1 MKTITVGE
9 FKSNLAQIIEK
20 ILKGEEYVV
29 SYGRKRKKIFKVVPY
44 QEEEPKK
51 RKLGLLEGKMTIKF
65 HDDWEMSDEEFL
77 NS

>member
-44 QEEEPKK
+44 QEEKPKK
-51 RKLGLLEGKMTIKF
+51 RKLGLLEGKITIKF

>member
-29 SYGRKRKKIFKVVPY
+29 SYGRKRKKIFTVVPY
-44 QEEEPKK
+44 QEEKPKK

>member
-1 MKTITVGE
+1 M
-9 FKSNLAQIIEK
+9 AQIIEG

-44 QEEEPKK
+44 QEEKPKK
-51 RKLGLLEGKMTIKF
+51 RKLGILDGKVTIKF
-65 HDDWEMSDEEFL
+65 HDDWEMSDEELL

>member
-9 FKSNLAQIIEK
+9 FKTNLAQIIEK

-44 QEEEPKK
+44 QEERPKK
-51 RKLGLLEGKMTIKF
+51 RKLGILEGKVTIKF
-65 HDDWEMSDEEFL
+65 HDDWEMSDEELL

>member
-1 MKTITVGE
+1 MKTVTVGE

-44 QEEEPKK
+44 EEEKPKK
-51 RKLGLLEGKMTIKF
+51 RQLGLLEGKVTFKF
-65 HDDWEMSDEEFL
+65 RDDWKMSDEEFL

>member
-44 QEEEPKK
+44 QEEKPKK

-65 HDDWEMSDEEFL
+65 HDDWEMSDQEFL

>member
-29 SYGRKRKKIFKVVPY
+29 SYGRKKKKIFRVIPY
-44 QEEEPKK
+44 LEEKKKK
-51 RKLGLLEGKMTIKF
+51 RKLGILEGKVKIKF
-65 HDDWEMSDEEFL
+65 HGDWEMSDEEL
-77 NS
+77 LKS

>member
-44 QEEEPKK
+44 QEEKPKK
-51 RKLGLLEGKMTIKF
+51 RKLGILDGKVTIKF
-65 HDDWEMSDEEFL
+65 HDDWEMSDEELL

>member
-44 QEEEPKK
+44 QEEKPKK
-51 RKLGLLEGKMTIKF
+51 RKLGLLVGKMTIKF

>member
-44 QEEEPKK
+44 MEEKQKK
-51 RKLGLLEGKMTIKF
+51 RRLGILDGKMTIKF
-65 HDDWEMSDEEFL
+65 HDDWEMSDEELL